1 MDGSKT
7 QWLMI
12 HDPLDYFDL
21 VLVEIEAKG
30 LPGRSVRS
38 HDSHLLL
45 YE

>member
-1 MDGSKT
+1 MNGSKT

-30 LPGRSVRS
+30 LPGSSVRT

-45 YE
+45 YG